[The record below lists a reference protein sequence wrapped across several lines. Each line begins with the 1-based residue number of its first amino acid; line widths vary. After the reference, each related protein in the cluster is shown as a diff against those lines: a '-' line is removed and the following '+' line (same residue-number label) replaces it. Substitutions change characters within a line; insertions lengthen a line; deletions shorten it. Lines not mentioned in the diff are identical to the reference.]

1 MAAEVQDGLA
11 MMGRVRR
18 PGFTDPRLLEQNAA
32 WGEGGLGRS

>member
-11 MMGRVRR
+11 MMGRLRR
-18 PGFTDPRLLEQNAA
+18 PDFANPRLLEQNAV